1 MQTNQSLERIFH
13 YQGNPLR
20 TIQNEGEAWFIAADI
35 CATLGLS
42 QVSRAVKRLDEDT
55 VRLLKVTLPQN
66 PARSVIMNAV
76 NESGL
81 YQLILASNKP
91 AAKSFRR
98 FVTHEVLPALRQTG
112 SYQMEIAALEPG
124 RLPRFSRRDLL
135 NLAVE
140 AETECEQLRQ
150 ENDTLRPKAEYYDRV
165 ADTTDSFS
173 LGETAKMLGIPRHG
187 RNNLIKFLRRDGL
200 LMANNVAK
208 QRYIDRGYFQI
219 VQHDFFAPDGTP
231 RVSAVTRVYAKG
243 VDFIRNRLDCFLSK
257 LLTRQI
263 QD

>member
-1 MQTNQSLERIFH
+1 MQTNHSLERIFH
-13 YQGNPLR
+13 YQGKPFR
-20 TIQNEGEAWFIAADI
+20 TLQNDGEPWFIAADI

-42 QVSRAVKRLDEDT
+42 QVSRAVKRLDGDT

-66 PARSVIMNAV
+66 PARSVAMNAV

-81 YQLILASNKP
+81 YQLILASTKP

-98 FVTHEVLPALRQTG
+98 WVTHEVLPALRQTG
-112 SYQMEIAALEPG
+112 SYQMEKAALAPAL
-124 RLPRFSRRDLL
+124 LPHFSRRDLL
-135 NLAVE
+135 SLAVE

-150 ENDTLRPKAEYYDRV
+150 ENDALRPKAEYYDRV

-200 LMANNVAK
+200 LMSNNIAK
-208 QRYIDRGYFQI
+208 QRYINQGYFQI
-219 VQHDFFAPDGTP
+219 VQHEYFSPDDTL
-231 RVSAVTRVYAKG
+231 RISAVTRVYAKG
-243 VDFIRNRLDCFLSK
+243 VDFIRHRLDSFLTK
-257 LLTRQI
+257 LLSRQGNG
-263 QD
+263 